1 MPAPVPNFAH
11 PAFFLQGHDGDSFW
25 LRVDFG
31 MNTHGVRLILPLY
44 VRLYGVD
51 AVELSSPTGPAAAG
65 FTTSTLAAAA
75 RIVVQTIKPSG
86 SPVGEEKYG
95 RWLCRVWC
103 DDDELADL
111 VQAAGFE
118 KT

>member
-31 MNTHGVRLILPLY
+31 MNTHGVRLVLPLY

-51 AVELSSPTGPAAAG
+51 APEMSTDVGKQAAG
-65 FTTSTLAAAA
+65 FTTAALAAAA
-75 RIVVQTIKPSG
+75 RIVVQTLKPSG
-86 SPVGEEKYG
+86 LPLGDEKYG
-95 RWLCRVWC
+95 RWLARVWV
-103 DDDELADL
+103 DGDELADL
-111 VQAAGFE
+111 LRAAGFA
-118 KT
+118 KA